1 VIGGVGAGLAYT
13 GCLAAINQAA
23 PPARKAEM
31 VSAYFV
37 VASLSSLPVVG
48 MGAVA
53 QRTSLFTA
61 SLFLA
66 VLLALLLLLTLAALL
81 WFDQRERGGKG

>member
-1 VIGGVGAGLAYT
+1 
-13 GCLAAINQAA
+13 
-23 PPARKAEM
+23 M

-48 MGAVA
+48 VGALA
-53 QRTSLFTA
+53 QHTSLLAA

-66 VLLALLLLLTLAALL
+66 ILLALLLLLTLAALL
-81 WFDQRERGGKG
+81 WFDRRERGGKR

>member
-1 VIGGVGAGLAYT
+1 M
-13 GCLAAINQAA
+13 GCLAAINQVA
-23 PPARKAEM
+23 PPQRKAEM

-48 MGAVA
+48 VGALA
-53 QRTSLFTA
+53 QRTSLFAA

-66 VLLALLLLLTLAALL
+66 ALIALLLLLTLAALV
-81 WFDQRERGGKG
+81 WFDRSGRGGSG